1 MAVLGWKPRFLLRH
15 SPDDLAV
22 TEKGSRIPDDVP
34 RWKMLKPGVSGCSEP
49 TPGV

>member
-34 RWKMLKPGVSGCSEP
+34 RWENAQARRFGMLRTE
-49 TPGV
+49 T